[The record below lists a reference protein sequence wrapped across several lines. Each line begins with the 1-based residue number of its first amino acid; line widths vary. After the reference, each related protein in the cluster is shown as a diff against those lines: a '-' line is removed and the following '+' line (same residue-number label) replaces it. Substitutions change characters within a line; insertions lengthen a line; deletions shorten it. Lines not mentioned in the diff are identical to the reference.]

1 MAYLLGSQPPQ
12 KEVYIRR
19 RVSGL
24 VEILP
29 HRPLGRLGRV
39 GEGRQAR
46 KDGAPGGNDV
56 VPVCELGE
64 RPLREKAPALLER
77 VEVGDCGRRALLAPA
92 RVGERE
98 DVVRGEGGVVG
109 DDAGAGGARGGGR
122 GEDVDEADMD
132 IGEARVGLIGG
143 KELAQDSFVVERS
156 LEDGVERHAGP
167 AGEAGDAC
175 EERLDFGV
183 LGHLV
188 LVRLGF

>member
-1 MAYLLGSQPPQ
+1 M
-12 KEVYIRR
+12 
-19 RVSGL
+19 
-24 VEILP
+24 EILP
-29 HRPLGRLGRV
+29 HCPLGRLGRI

-46 KDGAPGGNDV
+46 EDRSSSCDDV
-56 VPVCELGE
+56 VPVCELRKRSLCE
-64 RPLREKAPALLER
+64 DAPALLER
-77 VEVGDCGRRALLAPA
+77 VEIRDGGRRALLAPA
-92 RVGERE
+92 RVGERQ
-98 DVVRGEGGVVG
+98 DIAGGEGGVVG

-175 EERLDFGV
+175 EERLGFGV